1 MLIYLKKDRNLDL
14 TKPEEIKAWVGFDF
28 SGRGETYSK
37 MKYHWKHFNGTD
49 YDELDKKNGIYKI
62 FAPGKDWAKDVSTEN
77 GNYDYLMF
85 ANLDHCNPEVKQDIL
100 NWVDWIGHQLPLA
113 GMRLDAAKHYS
124 SGFQKTLVD
133 HARQKFGADWFIVSE
148 FWSGKMDELKKY
160 MEDMEERV
168 HLFDAPLCN
177 RLSAISQTRGADLR
191 LILENTLVDYKPEQ
205 AVVSRPIH
213 L

>member
-1 MLIYLKKDRNLDL
+1 
-14 TKPEEIKAWVGFDF
+14 VGFEF

-37 MKYHWKHFNGTD
+37 MKYHWQHFNGTD

-85 ANLDHCNPEVKQDIL
+85 ANLDHSNPEVKQDIL
-100 NWVDWIGHQLPLA
+100 NWIDWIGHQLPLA

-133 HARQKFGADWFIVSE
+133 HARQKFGKDWFVVSE
-148 FWSGKMDELKKY
+148 FWSGKMTELKKY

-177 RLSAISQTRGADLR
+177 RLSAISQTRGGDLR
-191 LILENTLVDYKPEQ
+191 LILDNTLVDYKPEQ
-205 AVVSRPIH
+205 AVVSRYIH
-213 L
+213 LRLMFSMHMY